1 MMTQTK
7 YLSEMGEVVTNS
19 LYPEKSMVGNQEKKK
34 KQKTVDANLNHK
46 PGGATS

>member
-34 KQKTVDANLNHK
+34 ETKMVDANLNHK